1 MDKVFLR
8 AGRERSVERRH
19 PWIFSGAVERVEGT
33 PSLGGTV
40 AVCDSKGR
48 TLGYGSWS
56 PASQIRVRMLAFGT
70 DRVPDGAY
78 VKGLVAAA
86 IARRGTSPLA
96 EPHRGVRLVH
106 GESDGLPGV
115 VVDAYDGWCVVQLAS
130 AGAEH
135 WKDEIVA
142 ALMAAGAKG
151 VYNRSDVDSRRR
163 EGLTDDGAVG
173 ALAGEEPPERIEI
186 HEGNIRFLVDV
197 RHGHKTGF
205 YLDQRAARAQVGA
218 FAAGREVL
226 NCFSYTGGF
235 GLACAAGG
243 AKCVENLD
251 LSQAALDLAKENFEL
266 LFGGVG
272 SPRPTDTPSG
282 GVARCPVSFVC
293 ADVFKQLRLYRD
305 QGRSFDMIVLD
316 PPKFAETKAQ
326 LMRAARGYKDI
337 NLLAMKLL
345 RPGGVLAT
353 FSCSGAMMPEFFETI
368 CREAAWDAKRDFQIV
383 AHTQQADDHP
393 VSLNFP
399 EGAYLKGLI
408 LRGAVAPEQAI

>member
-1 MDKVFLR
+1 M
-8 AGRERSVERRH
+8 
-19 PWIFSGAVERVEGT
+19 
-33 PSLGGTV
+33 
-40 AVCDSKGR
+40 
-48 TLGYGSWS
+48 
-56 PASQIRVRMLAFGT
+56 
-70 DRVPDGAY
+70 
-78 VKGLVAAA
+78 
-86 IARRGTSPLA
+86 
-96 EPHRGVRLVH
+96 H

-115 VVDAYDGWCVVQLAS
+115 VADAYDGWCVVQLAS

-142 ALMAAGAKG
+142 ALMSAGAKG

-163 EGLTDDGAVG
+163 EGLTEEGAVG
-173 ALAGEEPPERIEI
+173 VLAGEEPPERIEI
-186 HEGNIRFLVDV
+186 HEGNVRYLVDV

-251 LSQAALDLAKENFEL
+251 LSQAALDLAQQNFDL
-266 LFGGVG
+266 LFGG
-272 SPRPTDTPSG
+272 D
-282 GVARCPVSFVC
+282 VAPCPVSFVC

-353 FSCSGAMMPEFFETI
+353 FSCSGAMTPEFFETV

-383 AHTQQADDHP
+383 AHTQQAVDHP

>member
-33 PSLGGTV
+33 PPLGGTV
-40 AVCDSKGR
+40 AVCDAKGR

-56 PASQIRVRMLAFGT
+56 LASQIRVRMLAFGT
-70 DRVPDGAY
+70 DRVPDGVY
-78 VKGLVAAA
+78 VRELVAASL
-86 IARRGTSPLA
+86 ARRGASPLV

-130 AGAEH
+130 AGAEY

-142 ALMAAGAKG
+142 ALLTAGAKG
-151 VYNRSDVDSRRR
+151 VYNRSDVDARRR
-163 EGLTDDGAVG
+163 EGLDETETTGV
-173 ALAGEEPPERIEI
+173 LAGGEPPERIEI
-186 HEGNIRFLVDV
+186 HEEDIRFLVDV

-235 GLACAAGG
+235 GLACAAGA

-251 LSQAALDLAKENFEL
+251 LSQAALDLARQNFDL
-266 LFGGVG
+266 LFGG
-272 SPRPTDTPSG
+272 
-282 GVARCPVSFVC
+282 GVAPCPVSFVC

-353 FSCSGAMMPEFFETI
+353 FSCSGAMTPEFFETI
-368 CREAAWDAKRDFQIV
+368 CREAAWDAKRDFQII
-383 AHTQQADDHP
+383 AHTQQAVDHP